1 VKNLILSLLVAF
13 ALSPALAGAA
23 QEELSNHALLE
34 RIKQL
39 ESRLAEQD
47 SSDAD
52 AKGLSAELGSWSER
66 ISLSGLLEVE
76 GVYEDVDFDAAG
88 SEDASDLVLATVELG
103 IDAELSEH
111 VSGHVLLLWEEDDTE
126 PIDVDEAFMLFDG
139 GNDAPV
145 WVRAGKMYVPF
156 GNFSSNMI
164 SDPLT
169 LEIGE
174 TNESTVEAGMR
185 MGDFYAL
192 AYVFNGDVDEAGDD
206 NHIDNFGAQVGY
218 ALEQDNFSLDASISY
233 INNLVDSDG
242 WEGELDDF
250 EAELDLDEYVG
261 GLGMH
266 AVVEAGAFNI
276 IGEYILAL
284 DDPEYV
290 VGTSVEERDA
300 IEVWNL
306 EVGYA
311 FTLFNKE
318 ALVGVAYQGSN
329 NGDSFM
335 PEGYASTD
343 EDLDF
348 IPKDRYMFT
357 IGAEILPYTS
367 LALEYLHDEYEDDD
381 SADIVTA
388 QLALEF

>member
-1 VKNLILSLLVAF
+1 MKNLILSLLVAF

-47 SSDAD
+47 SSNTY
-52 AKGLSAELGSWSER
+52 AKGLSSELGSWSER

-76 GVYEDVDFDAAG
+76 ATYEDVDFDAAG

-103 IDAELSEH
+103 IDAELTEQ
-111 VSGHVLLLWEEDDTE
+111 VSGHVLLLWEEDETE
-126 PIDVDEAFMLFDG
+126 PIDVDEAFILFDG

-174 TNESTVEAGMR
+174 TNESAVEAGVR

-192 AYVFNGDVDEAGDD
+192 VYAFNGDVDEAGDE

-233 INNLVDSDG
+233 INNLADSDG
-242 WEGELDDF
+242 WEDELDDLDT
-250 EAELDLDEYVG
+250 ELDDYVG

-266 AVVEAGAFNI
+266 AAVEAGAFNI

-290 VGTSVEERDA
+290 VDNSVEERDA
-300 IEVWNL
+300 IEVWNF

-311 FTLFNKE
+311 FTLFNKA

-335 PEGYASTD
+335 PEGYASAD

-348 IPKDRYMFT
+348 IPQDRYMFT

>member
-1 VKNLILSLLVAF
+1 MKNLILSLLVAF
-13 ALSPALAGAA
+13 AFSPALAGAA

-34 RIKQL
+34 RIEQL
-39 ESRLAEQD
+39 ESRLAQQD
-47 SSDAD
+47 RSGAD
-52 AKGLSAELGSWSER
+52 AKGPSAELGSWSER

-76 GVYEDVDFDAAG
+76 GVYEDVDFDADG

-103 IDAELSEH
+103 IDAELTEH

-145 WVRAGKMYVPF
+145 WIRAGKMYVPF

-174 TNESTVEAGMR
+174 TNESAVEAGVR
-185 MGDFYAL
+185 MGNFYAL

-206 NHIDNFGAQVGY
+206 NHIDNFGAQMGY
-218 ALEQDNFSLDASISY
+218 ALEQDSFSLDASISY

-242 WEGELDDF
+242 WEGELDS
-250 EAELDLDEYVG
+250 DLDDYVG

-266 AVVEAGAFNI
+266 AVIEAGAFNI

-290 VGTSVEERDA
+290 AGNSVEERDA

-311 FTLFNKE
+311 FTMFNKE

-335 PEGYASTD
+335 PEGYASADD
-343 EDLDF
+343 ELDF
-348 IPKDRYMFT
+348 IPQDRYMFT
-357 IGAEILPYTS
+357 IGTEILPHTS
-367 LALEYLHDEYEDDD
+367 LGLEYLHDEYEDDD

>member
-47 SSDAD
+47 SSNTY
-52 AKGLSAELGSWSER
+52 AKGLSSELGSWSER

-76 GVYEDVDFDAAG
+76 ATYEDVDFDAAG

-103 IDAELSEH
+103 IDAELTEQ
-111 VSGHVLLLWEEDDTE
+111 VSGHVLLLWEEDETE
-126 PIDVDEAFMLFDG
+126 PIDVDEAFILFDG

-174 TNESTVEAGMR
+174 TNESAVEAGVR

-192 AYVFNGDVDEAGDD
+192 VYAFNGDVDEAGDE

-233 INNLVDSDG
+233 INNLADSDG
-242 WEGELDDF
+242 WEDELDDLDT
-250 EAELDLDEYVG
+250 ELDDYVG

-266 AVVEAGAFNI
+266 AAVEAGAFNI

-290 VGTSVEERDA
+290 VDNSVEERDA
-300 IEVWNL
+300 IEVWNF

-311 FTLFNKE
+311 FTLFNKA

-335 PEGYASTD
+335 PAGYASTD

-348 IPKDRYMFT
+348 IPQDRYMFT

>member
-47 SSDAD
+47 SSNTY
-52 AKGLSAELGSWSER
+52 AKGLSSELGSWSER

-76 GVYEDVDFDAAG
+76 ATYEDVDFDAAG

-103 IDAELSEH
+103 IDAELTEQ
-111 VSGHVLLLWEEDDTE
+111 VSGHVLLLWEEDETE
-126 PIDVDEAFMLFDG
+126 PIDVDEAFILFDG

-174 TNESTVEAGMR
+174 TNESAVEAGVR

-192 AYVFNGDVDEAGDD
+192 VYAFNGDVDEAGDE

-233 INNLVDSDG
+233 INNLADSDG
-242 WEGELDDF
+242 WEDELDDLDT
-250 EAELDLDEYVG
+250 ELDDYVG

-266 AVVEAGAFNI
+266 AAVEAGAFNI

-290 VGTSVEERDA
+290 VDNSVEERDA
-300 IEVWNL
+300 IEVWNF

-311 FTLFNKE
+311 FTLFNKA

-335 PEGYASTD
+335 PEGYASAD

-348 IPKDRYMFT
+348 IPQDRYMFT

>member
-47 SSDAD
+47 SSNTY
-52 AKGLSAELGSWSER
+52 AKGLSSELGSWSER

-76 GVYEDVDFDAAG
+76 ATYEDVDFDAAG

-103 IDAELSEH
+103 IDAELTEQ
-111 VSGHVLLLWEEDDTE
+111 VSGHVLLLWEEDETE
-126 PIDVDEAFMLFDG
+126 PIDVDEAFILFDG

-174 TNESTVEAGMR
+174 TNESTVEAGVR

-192 AYVFNGDVDEAGDD
+192 VYAFNGDVDEAGDD

-233 INNLVDSDG
+233 INNLADSDG
-242 WEGELDDF
+242 WEDELDDLDT
-250 EAELDLDEYVG
+250 ELDDYVG

-266 AVVEAGAFNI
+266 AAVEAGAFNI

-290 VGTSVEERDA
+290 VDNSVEERDA
-300 IEVWNL
+300 IEVWNF

-311 FTLFNKE
+311 FTLFNKA

-335 PEGYASTD
+335 PEGYASAD

-348 IPKDRYMFT
+348 IPQDRYMFT

>member
-47 SSDAD
+47 SSNTY
-52 AKGLSAELGSWSER
+52 AKGLSSELGSWSER

-76 GVYEDVDFDAAG
+76 ATYEDVDFDAAG

-103 IDAELSEH
+103 IDAKLTEQ
-111 VSGHVLLLWEEDDTE
+111 VSGHVLLLWEEDETE
-126 PIDVDEAFMLFDG
+126 PIDVDEAFILFDG

-174 TNESTVEAGMR
+174 TNESAVEAGVR

-192 AYVFNGDVDEAGDD
+192 VYAFNGDVDEAGDE

-233 INNLVDSDG
+233 INNLADSDG
-242 WEGELDDF
+242 WEDELDDLDT
-250 EAELDLDEYVG
+250 ELDDYVG

-266 AVVEAGAFNI
+266 AAVEAGAFNI

-290 VGTSVEERDA
+290 VDNSVEERDA
-300 IEVWNL
+300 IEVWNF

-311 FTLFNKE
+311 FTLFNKA

-335 PEGYASTD
+335 PEGYASAD

-348 IPKDRYMFT
+348 IPQDRYMFT

>member
-47 SSDAD
+47 SSNTY
-52 AKGLSAELGSWSER
+52 AKGLSSELGSWSER

-76 GVYEDVDFDAAG
+76 ATYEDVDFDAAG

-103 IDAELSEH
+103 IDAELTEQ
-111 VSGHVLLLWEEDDTE
+111 VSGHVLLLWEEDETE
-126 PIDVDEAFMLFDG
+126 PIDVDEAFILFDG

-174 TNESTVEAGMR
+174 TNESAVEAGVR

-192 AYVFNGDVDEAGDD
+192 VYAFNGDVDEAGDD

-233 INNLVDSDG
+233 INNLADSDG
-242 WEGELDDF
+242 WEDELDDLDT
-250 EAELDLDEYVG
+250 ELDDYVG

-266 AVVEAGAFNI
+266 AAVEAGAFNI

-290 VGTSVEERDA
+290 VDNSVEERDA
-300 IEVWNL
+300 IEVWNF

-311 FTLFNKE
+311 FTLFNKA

-335 PEGYASTD
+335 PEGYASAD

-348 IPKDRYMFT
+348 IPQDRYMFT

>member
-1 VKNLILSLLVAF
+1 MKNLILSLLVAF

-47 SSDAD
+47 SSNTY
-52 AKGLSAELGSWSER
+52 AKGLSSELGSWSER

-76 GVYEDVDFDAAG
+76 ATYEDVDFDAAG

-103 IDAELSEH
+103 IDAELTEQ
-111 VSGHVLLLWEEDDTE
+111 VSGHVLLLWEEDETE
-126 PIDVDEAFMLFDG
+126 PIDVDEAFILFDG

-174 TNESTVEAGMR
+174 TNESTVEAGVR

-192 AYVFNGDVDEAGDD
+192 VYAFNGDVDEAGDD

-233 INNLVDSDG
+233 INNLADSDG
-242 WEGELDDF
+242 WEDELDDLDT
-250 EAELDLDEYVG
+250 ELDDYVG

-266 AVVEAGAFNI
+266 AAVEAGAFNI

-290 VGTSVEERDA
+290 VDNSVEERDA
-300 IEVWNL
+300 IEVWNF

-311 FTLFNKE
+311 FTLFNKA

-335 PEGYASTD
+335 PEGYASAD

-348 IPKDRYMFT
+348 IPQDRYMFT

>member
-1 VKNLILSLLVAF
+1 VKNLITPLLLALVLIPSVAM
-13 ALSPALAGAA
+13 SAA
-23 QEELSNHALLE
+23 DELSNHALLE

-52 AKGLSAELGSWSER
+52 AKGLSSELSSWSER

-126 PIDVDEAFMLFDG
+126 PIDVDEAFILLDG

-156 GNFSSNMI
+156 GNFTSNMI

-174 TNESTVEAGMR
+174 TNESAVEAGMR

-242 WEGELDDF
+242 WEGELDDLGR
-250 EAELDLDEYVG
+250 ELNDYVG

-266 AVVEAGAFNI
+266 VVVEAGAFNI

-311 FTLFNKE
+311 FTLFNQA

-335 PEGYASTD
+335 PAGYANAD

-348 IPKDRYMFT
+348 IPQDRYMLT

-388 QLALEF
+388 QLVLEF

>member
-1 VKNLILSLLVAF
+1 MKNLILSLLVAF

-47 SSDAD
+47 SSNTY
-52 AKGLSAELGSWSER
+52 AKGLSSELGSWSER

-76 GVYEDVDFDAAG
+76 ATYEDVDFDAAG

-103 IDAELSEH
+103 IDAELTEQ
-111 VSGHVLLLWEEDDTE
+111 VSGHVLLLWEEDETE
-126 PIDVDEAFMLFDG
+126 PIDVDEAFILFDG

-174 TNESTVEAGMR
+174 TNESAVEAGVR

-192 AYVFNGDVDEAGDD
+192 VYAFNGDVDEAGDD

-233 INNLVDSDG
+233 INNLADSDG
-242 WEGELDDF
+242 WEDELDDLDT
-250 EAELDLDEYVG
+250 ELDDYVG

-266 AVVEAGAFNI
+266 AAVEAGAFNI

-290 VGTSVEERDA
+290 VDNSVEERDA
-300 IEVWNL
+300 IEVWNF

-311 FTLFNKE
+311 FTLFNKA

-335 PEGYASTD
+335 PEGYASAD

-348 IPKDRYMFT
+348 IPQDRYMFT